1 MTDSAPKKKP
11 DGQRKPKKSLAKC
24 MSYSFRMAY
33 KFITVDMWRIFPDE
47 TTGVKG
53 KMTNTLR
60 VLYITIAEFI
70 EGNTMRKSA
79 ALTYS
84 TILSIVPLLA
94 ILISIAAAFGVQETV
109 QQQLYE
115 YLPAHR
121 LELSQGLEFAQKYI
135 AETKGGGLF
144 IGIGVIFLLWAVISL
159 LSSIEDTIND
169 VWQIKEARSWSRRI
183 LGYLAAFILLPVL
196 MTLSSGINIFISS
209 LGNVNVIDSIS
220 LTPIVTLLL
229 HVVSFCI
236 VIGIFTTL
244 FLIFPNTRVHFS
256 SALIGGTVAGIG
268 FSLFQWVYISGM
280 LWVTKYNAIYGSFA
294 AIPLLLMYINFSW
307 VICLFGA
314 HLSYAIENTSL
325 YLFRAEKDNVS
336 RRFQDFVA
344 LILMKKIA
352 TAFKSERS
360 KPYSIEGLSKESRI
374 PITVVRDMLNRLVA
388 TGLIREIPNIDLP
401 RTLRYMPNVDIHTIS
416 VQKILHA
423 LDTLGFEN
431 LSQETYKRFD
441 QEWQTILATRDI
453 RKDEAVMQQNIL
465 DI

>member
-1 MTDSAPKKKP
+1 MKDSTPNNKLEEQGKKN
-11 DGQRKPKKSLAKC
+11 KKSFARLV
-24 MSYSFRMAY
+24 SYSIRKSY
-33 KFITVDMWRIFPDE
+33 RFITVDMWRIFPDE
-47 TTGVKG
+47 STGIKG
-53 KMTNTLR
+53 KMTNALR
-60 VLYITIAEFI
+60 ILYIAINEFI
-70 EGNTMRKSA
+70 EGDTMRKSA

-121 LELSQGLEFAQKYI
+121 IELSQGLEFAEKYI
-135 AETKGGGLF
+135 EETKGEGLF
-144 IGIGVIFLLWAVISL
+144 IGIGVLFLLWAVISL

-196 MTLSSGINIFISS
+196 MTLSSGINLFISS
-209 LGNVNVIDSIS
+209 LSSVDIIESVS

-229 HVVSFCI
+229 QILSFGI
-236 VIGIFTTL
+236 VIGIFTSMY
-244 FLIFPNTRVHFS
+244 LIFPNGRVHFS
-256 SALIGGTVAGIG
+256 SALIGGTVAGIA

-314 HLSYAIENTSL
+314 QLSYAIENISL
-325 YLFRAEKDNVS
+325 YLFRAEKDKVS

-344 LILMKKIA
+344 
-352 TAFKSERS
+352 
-360 KPYSIEGLSKESRI
+360 
-374 PITVVRDMLNRLVA
+374 
-388 TGLIREIPNIDLP
+388 
-401 RTLRYMPNVDIHTIS
+401 
-416 VQKILHA
+416 
-423 LDTLGFEN
+423 
-431 LSQETYKRFD
+431 
-441 QEWQTILATRDI
+441 
-453 RKDEAVMQQNIL
+453 
-465 DI
+465 